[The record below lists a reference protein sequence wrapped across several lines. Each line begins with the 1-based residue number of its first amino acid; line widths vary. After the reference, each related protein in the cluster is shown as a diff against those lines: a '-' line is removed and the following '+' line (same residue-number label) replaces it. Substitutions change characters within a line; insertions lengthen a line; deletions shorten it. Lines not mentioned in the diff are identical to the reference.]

1 MAFLFRLTGGKK
13 TYFSSIMEQ
22 HYSNALPAPAG
33 TVNSCFLNCWFRTI
47 IQQGITFSSM
57 K

>member
-13 TYFSSIMEQ
+13 PYFSSIVWQ
-22 HYSNALPAPAG
+22 CRGNALPAPAG
-33 TVNSCFLNCWFRTI
+33 TVNSCFLKCWLRTI
-47 IQQGITFSSM
+47 IQQGITFSST